1 MKFNIKNLV
10 PSKWHYLFMAFL
22 ILSSC
27 KPLSAQG
34 SSNTDAGEDPIKL
47 NTMNANQQSD
57 KESVIQI
64 LSVLDDH
71 DASMADK
78 LALWSD
84 DLVYLA
90 PGQEAIA
97 SKESLEAHFEEQNIH
112 GHSEKEHKILE
123 LYSYDEIVMVRG
135 QIDGTYYPKGP
146 GRPAQFRNKTLFIFK
161 RQPDQSLKI
170 WRAMYNHEPFIST
183 KR

>member
-1 MKFNIKNLV
+1 
-10 PSKWHYLFMAFL
+10 MAFL

-27 KPLSAQG
+27 KPLAAQG
-34 SSNTDAGEDPIKL
+34 PSHPDQEEDPIKL

-57 KESVIQI
+57 KENVIQI

-71 DASMADK
+71 EASMADK
-78 LALWSD
+78 LALWTD

-97 SKESLEAHFEEQNIH
+97 SKETLEAHFEDQNRH
-112 GHSEKEHKILE
+112 GHSEKKHQILE
-123 LYSYDEIVMVRG
+123 LHSYDQIVMVRG
-135 QIDGTYYPKGP
+135 QIDGTYYPKGA

-183 KR
+183 KG